1 MAFLH
6 QNWACSP
13 FFHDFLGLIESSMLV
28 VETNGQRP
36 VRRIT
41 AADVK
46 QRMVGFYNRSG
57 SEAAYL
63 SGVNPLNDIPVST
76 MHHLGNCH
84 SDEAQRWAVQAKVNT
99 TDTPA
104 SWELARSWPNSKTKR
119 RHLSSNTG
127 DGKDGISSP
136 LMRRHTNPVYLTDV
150 VISEKSASTSDLN
163 KQNISTT
170 QTIQETGLAHVRR
183 FACPFFKMNPHRH
196 GKTCSRGWEYIHR
209 LK

>member
-84 SDEAQRWAVQAKVNT
+84 SDEAQ
-99 TDTPA
+99 
-104 SWELARSWPNSKTKR
+104 
-119 RHLSSNTG
+119 
-127 DGKDGISSP
+127 
-136 LMRRHTNPVYLTDV
+136 
-150 VISEKSASTSDLN
+150 SEKSAFTSDLN